1 MFYNMN
7 FIIHII
13 IYSEKFL
20 KYKSILKVINEINIL
35 IFWELFNTL
44 VYFKQA
50 GSLSCYVFAA
60 VAYM

>member
-1 MFYNMN
+1 MK

-13 IYSEKFL
+13 IYSENVL
-20 KYKSILKVINEINIL
+20 KYKSILEVIKEINIL
-35 IFWELFNTL
+35 ILWEWFNAL